1 MVQTRP
7 QSSCHPLRIRN
18 LSSGL
23 QGCGLATAPRKEPS
37 RSRFAR
43 PDLAPVRGVGSR
55 HLRPADKL
63 TSGSACQKG
72 TRAKSDKGG
81 WRKSRAPLKF
91 REAPVLVMKL
101 SYNPKDY
108 LLWAVIIA
116 VIAAAYLGLHAI
128 RII

>member
-1 MVQTRP
+1 MAVQ
-7 QSSCHPLRIRN
+7 
-18 LSSGL
+18 
-23 QGCGLATAPRKEPS
+23 
-37 RSRFAR
+37 
-43 PDLAPVRGVGSR
+43 
-55 HLRPADKL
+55 
-63 TSGSACQKG
+63 
-72 TRAKSDKGG
+72 GG
-81 WRKSRAPLKF
+81 WGKSRAPLKI